1 MNLSKIEQ
9 TPSRQGERGKLTRLP
24 ILAAT
29 WASTTALLLQILLS
43 HINIPMAGRSAAT
56 SENENRV
63 ADGHEIASVMVAR
76 PRTLI

>member
-1 MNLSKIEQ
+1 MLPRVIDCVLLITKEDQ
-9 TPSRQGERGKLTRLP
+9 PKRLFR
-24 ILAAT
+24 
-29 WASTTALLLQILLS
+29 TTS
-43 HINIPMAGRSAAT
+43 HINIPMAGRCAAT